1 MQETSSYLPSETP
14 IIRHE
19 WAFGKF
25 QYFIIW
31 PVSVLLLSRHA
42 RRRFDTARGTFW
54 HQTFSY
60 LKANR

>member
-31 PVSVLLLSRHA
+31 PVSVLLLYVMLDAALIPPGALS
-42 RRRFDTARGTFW
+42 GTKHF
-54 HQTFSY
+54 
-60 LKANR
+60 LI